1 MTPSSLLLTALFA
14 CSPKGGPVT
23 PLPVGQEL
31 APAAAIFE
39 RYLRASTLDN
49 PEIMR
54 SIQSNHMVMRL
65 EIPAMGMNARAEMW
79 WVAPNQMLMETQL
92 DGLGTITQGY
102 DGERGWMYDPTLGPR
117 LLEGDELAQVKFQS
131 EPYGD
136 LDFDTRYSVLETVQ
150 QTDLFG
156 ETAWEL
162 KAVPRDWPVEIRYFF
177 STESGLLIAS
187 EQEVA
192 SPMGKIRATTRFS
205 DYREAGGMLSPYLM
219 EQKVMGMSQ
228 VMTVEL
234 VEYNLAVLPTIAV
247 PPELAQ

>member
-1 MTPSSLLLTALFA
+1 MTPSSLLLTALVA
-14 CSPKGGPVT
+14 CSPKDGPVA
-23 PLPVGQEL
+23 PLPAGQDL
-31 APAAAIFE
+31 APAAAVFE
-39 RYLRASTLDN
+39 RYLRASTFEN

-102 DGERGWMYDPTLGPR
+102 DGERGWMDDPTLGPR
-117 LLEGDELAQVKFQS
+117 LLEGEELAQTRFQS

-136 LDFDTRYSVLETVQ
+136 LDFNARYSVLETVQ
-150 QTDLFG
+150 QTEQGG
-156 ETAWEL
+156 EPTWEVL
-162 KAVPRDWPVEIRYFF
+162 AVPRAWSTEIRYFF
-177 STESGLLIAS
+177 STESGLLVAS

-205 DYREAGGMLSPYLM
+205 DYREAGGMLSPYRM

-234 VEYNLAVLPTIAV
+234 VEYNLADLPTIAV
-247 PPELAQ
+247 PPELAR